1 MPRVKNKSK
10 DNFLTKEEEI
20 ELGYFIL
27 DWREDKENEEKY
39 KKALDAVH
47 KLYFANERFALKKA
61 IDFVY
66 RTQTNNYSIESAKTD
81 ARIGLL
87 ETIWRYDPRRG
98 AKITTASQMS
108 IYKKLFLKCNIDENH
123 IPFKDFANVD
133 FAKAKKDYKESGL
146 ENQVSMFDFVLA
158 NQDKYKNLREDN
170 FYQVY
175 NILQGVSSLD
185 YTLNDSD
192 GHAMEFKDVIEDKN
206 ALNFI
211 TYYDEKNRP
220 ENFSPEILEKI
231 ELLLTDVEKQV
242 MYYEFN
248 DCAKQSK
255 EDFIASLNLTSR
267 KYTVELN
274 KGIKK
279 LRNFEEEKESYIKK
293 LKRYNYSDE
302 EIEILS
308 STKNVIALKDK
319 KLPESRK
326 FLRNLEKNKRNCI
339 NFVKPQNNKNKLR
352 ILQ

>member
-1 MPRVKNKSK
+1 MARTKVTGK
-10 DNFLTKEEEI
+10 DGFLTKEEEI
-20 ELGYFIL
+20 ELGYLIL
-27 DWREDKENEEKY
+27 DWREDKDNDEKY
-39 KKALDAVH
+39 KKALEAVH

-66 RTQTNNYSIESAKTD
+66 KTQTNNYPIESAKTD

-133 FAKAKKDYKESGL
+133 YAKAKKDYKESGL

-158 NQDKYKNLREDN
+158 NQDKYKNLTKDN
-170 FYQVY
+170 FYQVH

-192 GHAMEFKDVIEDKN
+192 GHPMEFKEVIEDKN
-206 ALNFI
+206 SLN
-211 TYYDEKNRP
+211 YLNYDDKNQP

-231 ELLLTDVEKQV
+231 ELLLTDIEKQV
-242 MYYEFN
+242 IYYEFN
-248 DCAKQSK
+248 DYAKQSK
-255 EDFIASLNLTSR
+255 EDFIDSLNLTSR

-279 LRNFEEEKESYIKK
+279 LRNFEEEKEAYIKK
-293 LKRYNYSDE
+293 LKRYNYSSE

-319 KLPESRK
+319 KLSESRK
-326 FLRNLEKNKRNCI
+326 FLKNLEKKQ
-339 NFVKPQNNKNKLR
+339 KKLY
-352 ILQ
+352 